1 MYSAKQDSRTGESYT
16 RGQIPFI
23 LRYKALIMTQSDAQT
38 IKPESGRTL
47 DKTNLERLL
56 AARAPGPDGSAS
68 TLYLK
73 PGEGL
78 EFLESLGSP
87 GWDWRERLIRLN
99 GSIRDSG
106 TGLAA
111 LRSGDRCLV
120 VAPPFPLP
128 ESRLVSS
135 WDPSALFLQLMAEYT
150 LGVVLLR
157 LGRSSVAIYRGER
170 LLSSKTDARYVK
182 GKHHAGG
189 TSQLRFQRIREG
201 QMRKMYDKTCATVH
215 RQFAPYAGKFD
226 YIFLGGERFT
236 LNGFLKVCPYM
247 EQFRSITLGRRLN
260 IRDPKRDTLDEVG
273 GMLHESRVY
282 QFQW

>member
-1 MYSAKQDSRTGESYT
+1 
-16 RGQIPFI
+16 
-23 LRYKALIMTQSDAQT
+23 MTQSDAQT

-47 DKTNLERLL
+47 NKAGLERLL
-56 AARAPGPDGSAS
+56 AEREPGQDDSAS
-68 TLYLK
+68 TLYLR

-87 GWDWRERLIRLN
+87 GRDWRERLTRLN
-99 GSIRDSG
+99 DSILDSG

-111 LRSGDRCLV
+111 LQSGGRCLV
-120 VAPPFPLP
+120 VAPPFPLA
-128 ESRLVSS
+128 ESRLATG
-135 WDPSALFLQLMAEYT
+135 WDPSALLLQLMAEYT

-157 LGRSSVAIYRGER
+157 LGRSSVAVYRGER

-201 QMRKMYDKTCATVH
+201 QMRKMYDKTCETVH
-215 RQFAPYAGKFD
+215 RQFAPYASDFD
-226 YIFLGGERFT
+226 YIFLGGEKFT

-260 IRDPKRDTLDEVG
+260 IRDPKRDTLDQVG